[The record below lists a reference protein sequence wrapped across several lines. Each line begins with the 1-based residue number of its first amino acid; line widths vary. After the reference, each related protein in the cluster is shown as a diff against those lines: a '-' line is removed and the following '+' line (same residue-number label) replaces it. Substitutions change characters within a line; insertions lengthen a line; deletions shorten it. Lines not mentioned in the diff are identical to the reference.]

1 MIIGLYSLGAP
12 LHGFDLSQVER
23 SVVRIFNA
31 DDNSMGSGTIINANG
46 DVLTNQHVTSGSRA
60 LYVISEFSGGE
71 KAAEIVW
78 ESSTKDLAVIRA
90 PGLTLPP
97 ARLLSGEPEKGS
109 PVFSL
114 GYPGAADLASLALDV
129 TVTSGVLGRIF
140 SGHPVGWEVIAL
152 QHDAEIS
159 LGNSGGPL
167 FDGCGRVIGINTAGP
182 RQTTPGV
189 NWSSHIAESI
199 GLLRARNVEFLPD
212 DSPCVATGGTAD
224 PSTAG
229 AAEEVRE
236 RDPAA
241 ESQAGAAK
249 EEAQQ
254 AREKAEKA
262 EQDAAAA
269 GGQAEAAKEEAQQ
282 AREKAEKAEQDAV
295 AAGGQ
300 AEAAKEEAQQA
311 QEKAEK
317 AEQDAAAASRQVEEV
332 HKRMGLQNTFVILL
346 SVLTLLALG
355 LALRKPRQA
364 LVRVA
369 GDMLEPLSRMSRQL
383 KHGLVAS
390 DDRTGATRIALAG
403 FDKQGRPVKILL
415 RHKELDREQGGF
427 TLGRHHLLVDKT
439 LDDKRVSR
447 RHVRFSCTG
456 RDVFIEDLNSS
467 NGTTLNG
474 TQCFPF
480 KPVKISPGDMVDIG
494 GIELR
499 VSG

>member
-46 DVLTNQHVTSGSRA
+46 DVLTNQHVTGGSRA

-212 DSPCVATGGTAD
+212 DSPCVATGGAAD

-254 AREKAEKA
+254 AR
-262 EQDAAAA
+262 
-269 GGQAEAAKEEAQQ
+269 
-282 AREKAEKAEQDAV
+282 
-295 AAGGQ
+295 
-300 AEAAKEEAQQA
+300 
-311 QEKAEK
+311 EKAEK

-369 GDMLEPLSRMSRQL
+369 GDMLEPLSRLSRQL
-383 KHGLVAS
+383 GHGLVAS
-390 DDRTGATRIALAG
+390 GDRTGATRIALAG

-415 RHKELDREQGGF
+415 RHKELDRERGGF

-439 LDDKRVSR
+439 LDDKRVSK

-494 GIELR
+494 DIELR